1 MTQLTSSSESGHAPN
16 REFAPAERRLVPD
29 LFSIFV
35 YVLAAGAIG
44 AQLFLIFW
52 LSLT

>member
-1 MTQLTSSSESGHAPN
+1 MPQLMSSSESGHSPR
-16 REFAPAERRLVPD
+16 RELVPAERRLVPD

-35 YVLAAGAIG
+35 YVLAAGAMG